1 MRPIAPVDRAADVV
15 PQHVPN
21 RFRAVLVRE
30 QISPERCRGDFRDV
44 LVLGDGQD
52 FRLVQVTHGDAVLER
67 DHWHLADRRSCTA
80 NVELGDDWRVGR
92 CRGADVA
99 SIGDELVAERLVV
112 DFNGPE
118 ACLQRLA

>member
-44 LVLGDGQD
+44 LVLGDGPD
-52 FRLVQVTHGDAVLER
+52 FRLVQVTP
-67 DHWHLADRRSCTA
+67 WRR
-80 NVELGDDWRVGR
+80 NLG
-92 CRGADVA
+92 A
-99 SIGDELVAERLVV
+99 
-112 DFNGPE
+112 
-118 ACLQRLA
+118 